1 MKRTLYH
8 GSKDRIVKPVFGAG
22 RRNRSCKSLMTN
34 AYDRAYLVH
43 ARQVLGRMLDFACH
57 GLGHSAKDFWEMF
70 LASGVAA
77 AFGAGDVRYIA
88 GMSGYELVYEVL
100 DRCGEKYRRPV
111 DPVPPDGKSPEF
123 WAAWSVAHYQ
133 WLRGLDFARIDA
145 VATIDD
151 IVAMYHPY
159 HEMDI
164 SQFCDEMDRLYRIK
178 FPERNLKRLRL
189 LAHLSQ
195 SALAERSGISVRTIQ
210 ELEQGRKD
218 INRAGIDTL
227 MPLASA
233 LCVNVEALV
242 ERVV

>member
-1 MKRTLYH
+1 
-8 GSKDRIVKPVFGAG
+8 
-22 RRNRSCKSLMTN
+22 MTN
-34 AYDRAYLVH
+34 AYDRAYLLH

-57 GLGHSAKDFWEMF
+57 GLCYSTRDFWEMF

-77 AFGAGDVRYIA
+77 AFGAGEVRFIA
-88 GMSGYELVYEVL
+88 GMSGYELAYEVL
-100 DRCGEKYRRPV
+100 DRCGEKYRRV
-111 DPVPPDGKSPEF
+111 IDPAPPDGKSPEF

-133 WLRGLDFARIDA
+133 WFRGLDFARIDA
-145 VATIDD
+145 VASIDD

-164 SQFCDEMDRLYRIK
+164 SQFCDEMDRLYRVR
-178 FPERNLKRLRL
+178 FPERNLKRIRRI
-189 LAHLSQ
+189 AHLSQ
-195 SALAERSGISVRTIQ
+195 SELATRSGVSVRTIQ

-227 MPLASA
+227 MPLAAA
-233 LCVNVEALV
+233 LSVNVESLV

>member
-1 MKRTLYH
+1 MK
-8 GSKDRIVKPVFGAG
+8 GSG
-22 RRNRSCKSLMTN
+22 LMTN
-34 AYDRAYLVH
+34 AYDRVYLLH

-57 GLGHSAKDFWEMF
+57 GLGYSARDFWEMF

-77 AFGAGDVRYIA
+77 AFGSGEVRYIA
-88 GMSGYELVYEVL
+88 GMSGYELAYEIL
-100 DRCGEKYRRPV
+100 DRCGEKYRRVV

-133 WLRGLDFARIDA
+133 WFRGLDFARIEA
-145 VATIDD
+145 VASIDD

-159 HEMDI
+159 HEMDV
-164 SQFCDEMDRLYRIK
+164 SQFCDEMDRLYRVS
-178 FPERNLKRLRL
+178 FPERNLKRIRRI
-189 LAHLSQ
+189 AHLSQ
-195 SALAERSGISVRTIQ
+195 SELAARSGVSVRTIQ

-227 MPLASA
+227 MPLAAA
-233 LCVNVEALV
+233 LSVNVESLV